1 MTRPFFSRDRISH
14 FDLFDEYAQTVVA
27 KMKERFRMGVAVD
40 FQVRVKGCLDIKL
53 TGTQDLIQR
62 FTLDSATEFLFGK
75 SVESLSGVLP
85 YPPSSSLRLDET
97 HKKTHS
103 ELFADA
109 FLSALEILHER
120 GDGAWIWPLFE
131 ISKDKTAAPMSIVN
145 QFIEPIVDEAVK
157 QRDEEKP
164 GIRETDDIQKD
175 TLLGHLVRETS
186 GEL

>member
-85 YPPSSSLRLDET
+85 YPPSSALRLGEIP
-97 HKKTHS
+97 KKTHS